1 MKKLSELDV
10 GELIQDLQNIDINDL
25 KKIGSAP
32 LPAKVAAI
40 VIVCIVVALAGFFT
54 FTKPQLDLLSAAQT
68 KEIELRDEFDKK
80 SSKAS
85 NLEAYKQQL
94 EDMRRSF
101 SALLRQLPNK
111 TEIETLLVDISQTA
125 IASGLDIDYFK
136 PEGLSPKEFYAEFPI
151 KVRVTGRYHQFARF
165 VSGVAAL
172 PRIVTLQAITIS
184 QPKDKK
190 GVLLE
195 MDMTAV
201 TYQYLDENEIA
212 AQAAADNKEK
222 TKGKAKG
229 KDKKAG
235 GNKK

>member
-1 MKKLSELDV
+1 MKKLSEIDI

-32 LPAKVAAI
+32 LSAKIAVI
-40 VIVCIVVALAGFFT
+40 VIACAVVVATSFFML
-54 FTKPQLDLLSAAQT
+54 TKPQLTELDIAKNKEQT
-68 KEIELRDEFDKK
+68 LRTEFDFK

-94 EDMRRSF
+94 EDMKRSF
-101 SALLRQLPNK
+101 GALLRQLPDK

-125 IASGLDIDYFK
+125 IASGLDIEYFK
-136 PEGLSPKEFYAEFPI
+136 PEDLAPKEFYAEFPMKI
-151 KVRVTGRYHQFARF
+151 RLTGRYHQFARF

-172 PRIVTLQAITIS
+172 PRIVTLQNITID

-195 MDMTAV
+195 MQMMAI
-201 TYQYLDENEIA
+201 TYQYMDESELA
-212 AQAAADNKEK
+212 AQSQSA
-222 TKGKAKG
+222 
-229 KDKKAG
+229 KAG
-235 GNKK
+235 VKK

>member
-1 MKKLSELDV
+1 MKKLSEIDI
-10 GELIQDLQNIDINDL
+10 GELVQDLQNIDMNDL

-32 LPAKVAAI
+32 MPAKIAAI
-40 VIVCIVVALAGFFT
+40 VIVCIVVAIAGFFT
-54 FTKPQLDLLSAAQT
+54 FTKPKLDVLNLAEM
-68 KEIELRDEFDKK
+68 KEMELRDEFDKK
-80 SSKAS
+80 SAKAS

-101 SALLRQLPNK
+101 GALLRQLPNK

-151 KVRVTGRYHQFARF
+151 KLRVTGRYHQFARF

-172 PRIVTLQAITIS
+172 PRIVTLQNITIG

-195 MDMTAV
+195 MEMTAV
-201 TYQYLDENEIA
+201 TYQYMDENETA
-212 AQAAADNKEK
+212 ATAQPV
-222 TKGKAKG
+222 
-229 KDKKAG
+229 AG
-235 GNKK
+235 GKK

>member
-1 MKKLSELDV
+1 MKKLSEIDI

-32 LPAKVAAI
+32 LSAKIAVI
-40 VIVCIVVALAGFFT
+40 VIACAVVVATSFFML
-54 FTKPQLDLLSAAQT
+54 TKPQLTELDIAKNKEQT
-68 KEIELRDEFDKK
+68 LRTEFDFK

-94 EDMRRSF
+94 EDMKRSF
-101 SALLRQLPNK
+101 GALLRQLPDK

-125 IASGLDIDYFK
+125 IASGLDIEYFK
-136 PEGLSPKEFYAEFPI
+136 PEDLAPKEFYAEFPI
-151 KVRVTGRYHQFARF
+151 KVRLTGRYHQFARF

-172 PRIVTLQAITIS
+172 PRIVTLQNITID

-195 MDMTAV
+195 MQMMAI
-201 TYQYLDENEIA
+201 TYQYMDESELA
-212 AQAAADNKEK
+212 AQSQSA
-222 TKGKAKG
+222 
-229 KDKKAG
+229 KAG
-235 GNKK
+235 VKK

>member
-1 MKKLSELDV
+1 MKKLSEIDI
-10 GELIQDLQNIDINDL
+10 GELIQDLQNIDMNDL

-32 LPAKVAAI
+32 LPAKIAAI
-40 VIVCIVVALAGFFT
+40 VVVCIVVAIAGFVT
-54 FTKPQLDLLSAAQT
+54 FTKPKLDLLSAAEI

-80 SSKAS
+80 SAKAS

-101 SALLRQLPNK
+101 GALLRQLPNK

-125 IASGLDIDYFK
+125 IASGLDIDFFK

-172 PRIVTLQAITIS
+172 PRIVTLQNITIN

-195 MDMTAV
+195 MEMTAV
-201 TYQYLDENEIA
+201 TYQYMDETEA
-212 AQAAADNKEK
+212 AVQAN
-222 TKGKAKG
+222 TGGKK
-229 KDKKAG
+229 
-235 GNKK
+235 